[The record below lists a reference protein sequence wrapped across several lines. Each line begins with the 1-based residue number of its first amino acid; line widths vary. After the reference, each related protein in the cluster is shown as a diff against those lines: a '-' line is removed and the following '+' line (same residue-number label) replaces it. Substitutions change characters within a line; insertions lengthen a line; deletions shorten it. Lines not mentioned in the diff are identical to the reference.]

1 MTNPVRGPGRP
12 KLSESRAVRTTRVPL
27 GAPRLKLKVAEA
39 DPKKVGRWI
48 NDKGGRLE
56 HAIEGGY
63 GFVERGVIVGT
74 PDVIPG
80 NTDPG
85 ARVSKVVGTNEDG
98 TPLRAYFMQIDRE
111 TYEEDKAA
119 KEEEIQR
126 TEAAIR
132 NGNLDGKASD
142 GRYIPSEGIRL
153 RS

>member
-1 MTNPVRGPGRP
+1 MNNPVRGPGRP
-12 KLSESRAVRTTRVPL
+12 KLSESRAVRTERVPL
-27 GAPRLKLKVAEA
+27 GAPRLKLKVKEE
-39 DPKKVGRWI
+39 DTNFVGRWI

-56 HAIEGGY
+56 HATEGGY
-63 GFVERGVIVGT
+63 RFVERGVTVGT

-85 ARVSKVVGTNEDG
+85 SRVSKVVGTNEDG
-98 TPLRAYFMQIDRE
+98 SPLRAYFMQIDRE

-126 TEAAIR
+126 TESAIR
-132 NGNLDGKASD
+132 NGNPDGKASD